1 MNQEI
6 PKIKTPQNVK
16 DLKAIYQQFGA
27 FLTPENRQ
35 LLATLIAEME
45 KGPND
50 LDKEKLQNLA
60 KQMKEKAQ
68 EAQSHIPQ

>member
-45 KGPND
+45 KGPNE
-50 LDKEKLQNLA
+50 LDKE
-60 KQMKEKAQ
+60 
-68 EAQSHIPQ
+68 